1 MFALVADIESYSE
14 FVPMCSSVR
23 IRRTMSSG
31 EGVVSLLAEMNIGYK
46 FITESFSCRVTL
58 DRPRYKIIVE
68 YIDGPFRFLE
78 NRWTF
83 ADDGAGG
90 CDVGFYINYEFK
102 NRAFALLAGAVFDS
116 VFRKMVESFETRADE
131 IYGEG
136 NGVLP

>member
-1 MFALVADIESYSE
+1 MFALVADIES
-14 FVPMCSSVR
+14 VPMCSSVR